1 MKEDFDKNEN
11 NKGKV
16 TKPLQEITEQELH
29 NSIENMAKVA
39 PNNKLRF
46 SVLRMQKDYLDKK
59 LERENWKNE
68 KNYWF
73 LMGQNK
79 GMFRDTSLRE
89 QNANFETKEALLRA
103 KTKAAIKDFYHQNYS
118 LSKTFKVDAVKE
130 KPKVKIAALEKETPK
145 ENKTVKEAK
154 PIPKISE
161 QELQNSIENYAK
173 VAPNKELRF
182 KIREFQKTHLIH
194 KEAREK
200 LQDAK
205 ENWAAMHN
213 GKGVIPNN
221 SLTKS
226 REKSEANQ
234 ALLRT
239 KTKEMVKNFYHQN
252 YSVTKSFNEVG
263 KEKPKDKG
271 LDMDKG

>member
-1 MKEDFDKNEN
+1 MKDDF
-11 NKGKV
+11 NKEEKAK
-16 TKPLQEITEQELH
+16 TNKPLQEITEQELQ

-46 SVLRMQKDYLDKK
+46 SVLRLQKDYLDKK

-89 QNANFETKEALLRA
+89 QNANFETRQALLRA
-103 KTKAAIKDFYHQNYS
+103 KTKATIKDFYHQNYS
-118 LSKTFKVDAVKE
+118 LSKMFKTEAKE
-130 KPKVKIAALEKETPK
+130 KPKVKIAALEKEPSDKKKVVEET
-145 ENKTVKEAK
+145 K
-154 PIPKISE
+154 PSPKISE
-161 QELQNSIENYAK
+161 EALKNSIENMAK

-182 KIREFQKTHLIH
+182 KMLEFQKAHLIH

-200 LQDAK
+200 LQGAK
-205 ENWAAMHN
+205 ENWATI
-213 GKGVIPNN
+213 GKDKGAPPNEY
-221 SLTKS
+221 LTKS

-239 KTKEMVKNFYHQN
+239 KTKDMVKNFYHQN
-252 YSVTKSFNEVG
+252 YSLAKTFNG
-263 KEKPKDKG
+263 GDKGKPKEKSKAIEKE
-271 LDMDKG
+271 